1 MKDPRTA
8 KSGTT
13 QRVIADL
20 CESGLT
26 KRETYSQLR
35 NEVLAGRLVFRANV
49 SGRRVPKSES
59 DQLDDLRHNIG
70 RIYNYLGRSK
80 GSKFEDEEI
89 PQDEERNESENE
101 EQEEQSEEEQEEEQD
116 EEEDEEQNE
125 IPQAKG
131 KSSLKSEWETFKRR
145 LHEIR
150 KFCIDRERLSEHV
163 DDISMRP
170 MREAAR
176 LIAAGIPADIL
187 LLAMAM
193 HWSPDTRRDAGIDNF
208 DFNGVGKYQ
217 CHPGM
222 LAVSQRVMKE
232 RGIST
237 EGKHALFGY
246 LLLLVENGVPVMLIG
261 PPGTG
266 KSYIGNQLAHY
277 LKYAYGETSMS
288 AGASRSDLLGRHT
301 INRDKPFIPAL
312 HTEQFSNGG
321 IHLFDEID
329 RADPSVMIVLHN
341 ALASDVLYNSISGE
355 THSKS
360 ETYAPIAAGNT
371 FGLGAN
377 RQTTTAERMDSA
389 TIDRFRMGR
398 IFLPID
404 EVMEEHV
411 CDAIFAAALKS

>member
-13 QRVIADL
+13 QRIIADL
-20 CESGLT
+20 CEQGLT
-26 KRETYSQLR
+26 KRETYSALR
-35 NEVLAGRLVFRANV
+35 TEVLAGRLVFRANV
-49 SGRRVPKSES
+49 DGRRVPKSES
-59 DQLDDLRHNIG
+59 EQLDDLRHNIG

-80 GSKFEDEEI
+80 GSRFEDEEI
-89 PQDEERNESENE
+89 PKDETKSEDSESEDETEDETEDEDEQQDEEK
-101 EQEEQSEEEQEEEQD
+101 
-116 EEEDEEQNE
+116 
-125 IPQAKG
+125 PQAKG
-131 KSSLKSEWETFKRR
+131 KRSLKEEWTYFKRR
-145 LHEIR
+145 LHEVR

-170 MREAAR
+170 MREAAK

-187 LLAMAM
+187 LMAMAM
-193 HWSPDTRRDAGIDNF
+193 HWSPDTRRDAGIDDF

-222 LAVSQRVMKE
+222 LEVSRRVMKE
-232 RGIST
+232 RGISS

-266 KSYIGNQLAHY
+266 KSYIGGQLADY
-277 LKYAYGETSMS
+277 LKYDYGETSMS

-341 ALASDVLYNSISGE
+341 ALASERLYNSISGE
-355 THSKS
+355 THVKS
-360 ETYAPIAAGNT
+360 VTYAPIAAGNT

-404 EVMEEHV
+404 EDMEEHV
-411 CDAIFAAALKS
+411 CDAIFADALHS